1 MLKVG
6 DLLYNVTFLTNKP
19 DVSTANVM
27 EELPDLRFLIQENE
41 GRSSFTVELLKIEES
56 FLEPKANSFHVSHHL
71 YEAHDKS
78 LTLEQIIEAFKTEES

>member
-27 EELPDLRFLIQENE
+27 EELPDLRFLIQDSE
-41 GRSSFTVELLKIEES
+41 GRCLFQIESTCIEI
-56 FLEPKANSFHVSHHL
+56 EGATHII